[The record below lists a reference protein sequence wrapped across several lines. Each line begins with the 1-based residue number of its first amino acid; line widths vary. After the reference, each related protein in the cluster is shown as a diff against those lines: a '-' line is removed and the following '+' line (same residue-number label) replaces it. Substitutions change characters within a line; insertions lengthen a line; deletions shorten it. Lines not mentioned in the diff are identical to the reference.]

1 MVFFV
6 CTTSYSI
13 DKNPLNIYYITIMK
27 SFGECG
33 KNYKLGTSNKERNMQ
48 NNQKDILIL
57 GIESSCDE
65 TAASVV
71 KNGREVLSNVVFS
84 QIDIHKLYG
93 GVVPEI
99 ASRNHIQVVDQVV
112 KLALDEAK
120 VTLKDISA
128 IAVTYGAGLVGAL
141 LVGVSFAKGLSQAS
155 GLPLIA
161 VNHIEGHI
169 CANYIT
175 YPDLQP
181 PYMCLLTS
189 GGHTAVVRVEDYDK
203 YTVLASTVDD
213 AVGEAFDKVARVLK
227 LPYPGGP
234 HVDKLAKDGAP
245 VYKFHSVVI
254 SNGNFSYSGLK
265 TAVINTVHNALQKGE
280 EVNPADIACS
290 FNHVAIDGLIDTLRL
305 HTKQSGLDT
314 VAVAGGVGANSYLR
328 ERMKEFENDGI
339 RVCLPQLNL
348 CGDNAAMIASR
359 GYFMYL
365 NGEFGDLSLNACP
378 TLKLRGEKPQSK

>member
-1 MVFFV
+1 
-6 CTTSYSI
+6 
-13 DKNPLNIYYITIMK
+13 
-27 SFGECG
+27 
-33 KNYKLGTSNKERNMQ
+33 MQ

-71 KNGREVLSNVVFS
+71 KNGREILSNVVFS

-112 KLALDEAK
+112 KLALEQANL
-120 VTLKDISA
+120 TLADIDA

-175 YPDLQP
+175 YPDLEP

-213 AVGEAFDKVARVLK
+213 DVGEAFDKVARVLK

-234 HVDKLAKDGAP
+234 HVDKLAKDGNP
-245 VYKFHSVVI
+245 TYKFHSVVI

-280 EVNPADIACS
+280 EVSPADIACS
-290 FNHVAIDGLIDTLRL
+290 FNHSAIDGLIDTLRL

-328 ERMKEFENDGI
+328 ERMKEFESDGI

>member
-1 MVFFV
+1 MQ
-6 CTTSYSI
+6 
-13 DKNPLNIYYITIMK
+13 KNN
-27 SFGECG
+27 
-33 KNYKLGTSNKERNMQ
+33 
-48 NNQKDILIL
+48 KDILIL

-71 KNGREVLSNVVFS
+71 KNGREILSNIVFS

-99 ASRNHIQVVDQVV
+99 ASRNHIQVVDEVV
-112 KLALDEAK
+112 KLALAEAN
-120 VTLKDISA
+120 VTLKDIDA

-234 HVDKLAKDGAP
+234 HVDKLAKEGNPA
-245 VYKFHSVVI
+245 YKFHSVVI

-280 EVNPADIACS
+280 DVSPADIACS
-290 FNHVAIDGLIDTLRL
+290 FNHTAIDGLIDTLKL
-305 HTKQSGLDT
+305 HTKQSGLTT

-328 ERMKEFENDGI
+328 ARMLEFENDGI

-365 NGEFGDLSLNACP
+365 NGEFGDLSLNASP

>member
-1 MVFFV
+1 MNS
-6 CTTSYSI
+6 T
-13 DKNPLNIYYITIMK
+13 
-27 SFGECG
+27 
-33 KNYKLGTSNKERNMQ
+33 
-48 NNQKDILIL
+48 KDILIL

-71 KNGREVLSNVVFS
+71 KNGREILSNVILS

-99 ASRNHIQVVDQVV
+99 ASRNHVEVIDKVVEE
-112 KLALDEAK
+112 ALREAN
-120 VTLKDISA
+120 VGLSQIDA

-155 GLPLIA
+155 GIPLIA

-169 CANYIT
+169 CANYLT
-175 YPDLQP
+175 YQDLEP

-189 GGHTAVVRVEDYDK
+189 GGHTAIVKVVDYDC
-203 YTVLASTVDD
+203 YDVLCSTVDD
-213 AVGEAFDKVARVLK
+213 AVGEAFDKVARVLG

-234 HVDKLAKDGAP
+234 QIDKLSQEGEP
-245 VYKFHSVVI
+245 VHKFHSVVI

-265 TAVINTVHNALQKGE
+265 TAVINLVHNAKQKGE
-280 EVNPADIACS
+280 QISVADVAAS
-290 FNHVAIDGLIDTLRL
+290 FNHVAIDGLVERLRQE
-305 HTKQSGLDT
+305 TKASGLKT

-328 ERMKEFENDGI
+328 KRMTEFEREGL
-339 RVCLPQLNL
+339 RVCLPKLAL

-359 GYFMYL
+359 GYYMYL
-365 NGEFGDLSLNACP
+365 NGEYSNLSLNACP
-378 TLKLRGEKPQSK
+378 TLKLRGDKPHR

>member
-1 MVFFV
+1 
-6 CTTSYSI
+6 
-13 DKNPLNIYYITIMK
+13 
-27 SFGECG
+27 
-33 KNYKLGTSNKERNMQ
+33 MQ
-48 NNQKDILIL
+48 TQQKDILIL

-99 ASRNHIQVVDQVV
+99 ASRNHIQVVDEVV
-112 KLALDEAK
+112 KLALSEAG
-120 VTLKDISA
+120 VTLADISA
-128 IAVTYGAGLVGAL
+128 VAVTYGAGLVGAL
-141 LVGVSFAKGLSQAS
+141 LVGVSFAKGLCQAS

-189 GGHTAVVRVEDYDK
+189 GGHTAIVRVEDYDK

-234 HVDKLAKDGAP
+234 HVDKLAKIGNP
-245 VYKFHSVVI
+245 TYKFHSVVI

-265 TAVINTVHNALQKGE
+265 TAVINAVHNAEQKGE
-280 EVNPADIACS
+280 TVLAQDVACS
-290 FNHVAIDGLIDTLRL
+290 FNRCAIDGLIDTLKV
-305 HTKQSGLDT
+305 HTQKSGLKT

-328 ERMKEFENDGI
+328 ERMQEFAKEGV

-365 NGEFGDLSLNACP
+365 NGEFGDMSVNACP
-378 TLKLRGEKPQSK
+378 TLKLRGEKPQPR